1 MVGCRRAAGRPRPV
15 RGAAALVAAAAA
27 ALIAVTPCGV
37 GGQEVPMSP
46 FPRALSVVFLA
57 GTALFSNTGIE
68 APFEFRL
75 NAAILMPLFDC
86 VGVYAH
92 NERAYTTWDGGP
104 VRRAARADRTD
115 DNLGVC
121 GAMVVVSVLDHQYGA
136 VGSAAMYT
144 ALEAAGFDAPR
155 LNDTTRCG
163 GRGGGRGDRR
173 PDPADPTCVG
183 LATARHYI
191 SAHLKRDGMNEDG
204 RTGLPPGAP
213 PRPFADTVSGYRPV
227 NGPAAGLTKLTRWMP
242 LEEDVAGL
250 GTYTVQKITAAH
262 AGLARPVMADAS
274 RLRRLRVPP
283 PYRSPDAY
291 RPDFTCDGRAA
302 DPDRLCDKARGA
314 VAEVSRLDDRRRTLV
329 RWFDRKSPSIAN
341 LVVQLFLQDVMSLA
355 DYLTVDLALSAFT
368 WDVTIAVWAE
378 KLRHDAVRPA
388 TLVPAILGHTRDG
401 AAFTSAIRTMP
412 HAEYPSAS
420 AATCSGFAHIF
431 TAASGGAVNLTVPL
445 AAGEVGGGLPATATA
460 LKFRDA
466 DQIAAL
472 CGQSRLWGGLHFP
485 DAVDAGARLG
495 VAVAKE
501 VLRVVACRAPGAP
514 GLPPCRGG
522 GGKAAEREADS
533 ADSAAEYV

>member
-1 MVGCRRAAGRPRPV
+1 MVGSRRAM
-15 RGAAALVAAAAA
+15 RGAVAVAAAAVA
-27 ALIAVTPCGV
+27 VIAGTPCGV
-37 GGQEVPMSP
+37 GGQEPPTSLFPPALTAVLTAGSP
-46 FPRALSVVFLA
+46 VTSNRA
-57 GTALFSNTGIE
+57 IE

-75 NAAILMPLFDC
+75 NAAAVVPLFDC
-86 VGVYAH
+86 VGVYADS
-92 NERAYTTWDGGP
+92 ERAYTTWDGRP

-136 VGSAAMYT
+136 VGSAAMYK

-291 RPDFTCDGRAA
+291 RPDFTCNGRAA

-314 VAEVSRLDDRRRTLV
+314 VAEVSRLDDRRRTLI
-329 RWFDRKSPSIAN
+329 RWFDRKSQSIAG
-341 LVVQLFLQDVMSLA
+341 LPVQLLAKGVVSLA
-355 DYLTVDLALSAFT
+355 DYLTFELALNAFT
-368 WDVTIAVWAE
+368 WDATIAVWAE
-378 KLRHDAVRPA
+378 KVRHDAVRPA

-420 AATCSGFAHIF
+420 AAICSGFSHIF
-431 TAASGGAVNLTVPL
+431 AAAGGGKLNLTVPL

-460 LKFRDA
+460 LTFRDPA
-466 DQIAAL
+466 QMAAV
-472 CGQSRLWGGLHFP
+472 CGESRLWGGLHFP

-501 VLRVVACRAPGAP
+501 VLRVVACRAPGTP

-522 GGKAAEREADS
+522 GGMATEREADG